1 MWLVG
6 GMPHRLGRDHTQT
19 ARLKTGQTGCT
30 QCCFFFLLA
39 IFGFQFSVSA
49 GICLALAH
57 MINPRTWRGHVVEK
71 RRSNGSPKR
80 LGQEMQLMNCLLAS
94 MDRGMGL
101 VAMVPER
108 GAETGLPG
116 QVAGFNGFRQRS

>member
-30 QCCFFFLLA
+30 LCCFFPLLA

-80 LGQEMQLMNCLLAS
+80 
-94 MDRGMGL
+94 
-101 VAMVPER
+101 
-108 GAETGLPG
+108 PG
-116 QVAGFNGFRQRS
+116 QDAADELPFSQHGPGPGPGCHGARKRSGNRFAGAGSRP